1 MHSSK
6 KLLSFLKSLP
16 VDQSDRDTFAEKC
29 GTSWAY
35 LKQVSY
41 GNKACQAWLAV
52 NLERES
58 KGTLKCEEICSENV
72 DWAYIRAAAPPEP
85 INPSVEKDV
94 TA

>member
-16 VDQSDRDTFAEKC
+16 SAQSERDAFAKKC

-58 KGTLKCEEICSENV
+58 NGILKCEEICSEDV
-72 DWAYIRAAAPPEP
+72 DWAYIRSATPPALINSSIEKGIAA
-85 INPSVEKDV
+85 
-94 TA
+94 